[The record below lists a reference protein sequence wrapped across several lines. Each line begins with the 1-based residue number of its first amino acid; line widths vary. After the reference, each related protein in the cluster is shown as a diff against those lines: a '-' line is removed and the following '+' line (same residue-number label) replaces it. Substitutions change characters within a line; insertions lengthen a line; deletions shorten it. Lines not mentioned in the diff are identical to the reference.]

1 MDTNSVLSFQ
11 ASFCVLYKIRCV
23 SYKTGV
29 LKCPHQQV
37 LLYSNNNS
45 TTVQLICFRHCELIH
60 TEDQCSAVAG
70 DIVWIV
76 QVSSVV
82 RREVLMY
89 VGAIMTMLSRA
100 SFNQVDYILLA
111 RVLHPSNV
119 KKYLPI

>member
-45 TTVQLICFRHCELIH
+45 TTVQLICSRHCELIH

-76 QVSSVV
+76 P
-82 RREVLMY
+82 
-89 VGAIMTMLSRA
+89 
-100 SFNQVDYILLA
+100 SFIPGQKRSPDVCW
-111 RVLHPSNV
+111 SNHHDNA
-119 KKYLPI
+119 K